1 MNILVT
7 GGAGFIGSHLAEH
20 LSAAGHVVAALDD
33 LSTGSEANL
42 PAAVGLERVDLR
54 DGDAVR
60 RSLAAVSPEVV
71 LHEAGQ
77 SDVRVSTRQPERDAA
92 VNVIGGIH
100 LLEACVAAKVRKVI
114 YASTGGAVYG
124 NPERVPVTEE
134 APVRPISQYGI
145 SKHTVEHYL
154 YLYRNLYGLDYTVLR
169 YPNVYGPRQ
178 SPRGEA
184 GVISIFARAALRG
197 EPVQIFGDGRQTRD
211 YVYVSDIVAANLAVL
226 ADAGNGEIFNVGT
239 GVGVSV
245 LDIRDGLARAL
256 GRDVASR
263 HLPPRPGEVSHIA
276 LDGQRF
282 VAATG
287 WSPTVGLD
295 EGIRRTVEY
304 VGRYE
309 V

>member
-1 MNILVT
+1 MKILVT
-7 GGAGFIGSHLAEH
+7 GGAGFIGSHLVEH
-20 LSAAGHVVAALDD
+20 LLAAGHEVTALDD
-33 LSTGSEANL
+33 LSTGSEANV
-42 PAAVGLERVDLR
+42 PAGAALERIDLR

-60 RSLAAVSPEVV
+60 RSLAAVAPEVV

-77 SDVRVSTRQPERDAA
+77 SDVRVSTREPERDAA

-100 LLEACVAAKVRKVI
+100 LLEACVAAKVRKVV

-124 NPERVPVTEE
+124 NPQRVPVTED

-154 YLYRNLYGLDYTVLR
+154 FLYRQLYGLDYTVLR

-197 EPVQIFGDGRQTRD
+197 EPVQIFGDGLQTRD
-211 YVYVSDIVAANLAVL
+211 YVYVSDIVAANRAVL
-226 ADAGNGEIFNVGT
+226 ADVGGGEIFNVGT

-245 LDIRDGLARAL
+245 LEIRDGLARVL
-256 GRDVASR
+256 GREVASL

-276 LDGQRF
+276 LDGGRF

-287 WSPTVGLD
+287 WSPTVSLVD
-295 EGIRRTVEY
+295 GIRQTVEY

>member
-1 MNILVT
+1 MKILVT
-7 GGAGFIGSHLAEH
+7 GGAGFIGSHLVEH
-20 LSAAGHVVAALDD
+20 LLAAGHGVTALDD

-42 PAAVGLERVDLR
+42 PAGVRLERVDLR

-60 RSLAAVSPEVV
+60 RAVAAVAPEVV

-77 SDVRVSTRQPERDAA
+77 SDVRISTREPQRDAA
-92 VNVIGGIH
+92 INVIGGIH
-100 LLEACVAAKVRKVI
+100 LLEACVAAKVRKVV

-124 NPERVPVTEE
+124 DPRRVPVTEDD
-134 APVRPISQYGI
+134 PVRPISQYGI

-154 YLYRNLYGLDYTVLR
+154 FLYRHLYGLDYTVLR

-197 EPVQIFGDGRQTRD
+197 EPVQIFGDGLQTRD
-211 YVYVSDIVAANLAVL
+211 YVYVTDIVAANLAVL
-226 ADAGNGEIFNVGT
+226 SDCGSGDIFNVGT

-245 LDIRDGLARAL
+245 LEIRDGLARAL
-256 GRDVASR
+256 GRDVVSR

-276 LDGQRF
+276 LDGRRF
-282 VAATG
+282 AEATG
-287 WSPTVGLD
+287 WAPTVGLD
-295 EGIRRTVEY
+295 EGIRRTVAY